1 MIYAAKA
8 LWILFISTNFKF
20 LKYHSKLKSS
30 NSISSWLP
38 TEWYNFGWRPSK
50 IDGRYTL
57 TGIVPEKIRLELKN
71 IKRWKNGEII
81 VLDSKTNNQIDYKSK
96 PWYV

>member
-1 MIYAAKA
+1 M
-8 LWILFISTNFKF
+8 
-20 LKYHSKLKSS
+20 
-30 NSISSWLP
+30 
-38 TEWYNFGWRPSK
+38 
-50 IDGRYTL
+50 L

-96 PWYV
+96 PGYV